1 MPTELKSL
9 LVGLA
14 MLSTV
19 IMLSV
24 LLNELL
30 NLPIWDVVM
39 MPVVLTSAMFLPAD
53 WPDDG
58 ELPRA

>member
-19 IMLSV
+19 IILSV